1 MRRHLA
7 RLFVGVKKTNFR
19 RCRLNLFAALAT
31 YANGNGDG
39 VIGGELGDF
48 SNAFISPQPRAQ
60 GDSNRPPHLPRSG

>member
-7 RLFVGVKKTNFR
+7 RLFVGVKKISF
-19 RCRLNLFAALAT
+19 RLNLFAALAT

-48 SNAFISPQPRAQ
+48 SNAFISPQPMSP
-60 GDSNRPPHLPRSG
+60 G